1 VCVCDSAVTHA
12 RLPAGYAVRAA
23 SVAPTSAVS
32 RAVSAV
38 VGFHRDV
45 KRCISCC
52 VSAVVVGFHRDV
64 ERCISCCVSA
74 VVGFHRDVERCISCC
89 VSVVVGFHCDV
100 ERCIS
105 CCGSGRLFRTDLH
118 GKRHVDSCW
127 HCHGTGHKRYVT
139 RGVRRMTEVN
149 ARRARLVPGWM
160 TVFGRVYH
168 LGM

>member
-1 VCVCDSAVTHA
+1 MCVCDSAVTHA
-12 RLPAGYAVRAA
+12 RLPTGYAARAA

-45 KRCISCC
+45 K
-52 VSAVVVGFHRDV
+52 
-64 ERCISCCVSA
+64 RCISCCVSA

-160 TVFGRVYH
+160 TVFGLVYH